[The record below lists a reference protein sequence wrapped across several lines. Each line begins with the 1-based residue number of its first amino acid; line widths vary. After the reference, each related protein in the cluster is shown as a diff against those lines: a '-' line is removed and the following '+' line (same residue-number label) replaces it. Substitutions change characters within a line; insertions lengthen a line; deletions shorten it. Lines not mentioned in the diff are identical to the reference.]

1 MAHVLIATDLS
12 AHALNAAR
20 YAVQLFGAD
29 GNAFT
34 LLHTFLTPP
43 QDPALVPMVNDLTG
57 RLAAEGVD
65 NFARQLGG
73 SLPDIGFDL
82 ATITAYGELDD
93 VLRDMAGDDQ
103 RPDVVVMGARNTT
116 QLERTLFGSNT
127 SSVIRHAG
135 LPVLTIP
142 SEARYRNPSRIML
155 ADDGGPVDR
164 SAVKLLL
171 DIARWS
177 RSEVKIVHVVPEIGQ
192 DDAPAEPSGYD
203 ALLGAVPHS
212 YHTVSGENVVVAL
225 NDLADQSD
233 TDLVVVVH
241 RQRGLLEQFFHHG
254 TAANLA
260 LHTHIPMLVLQQPAA

>member
-34 LLHTFLTPP
+34 VLHTFLTPP
-43 QDPALVPMVNDLTG
+43 MDPSLVPMDHDLTG
-57 RLAAEGVD
+57 HLAAEGLD
-65 NFARQLGG
+65 GFARQLSA
-73 SLPDIGFDL
+73 SLPEIEFDL
-82 ATITAYGELDD
+82 ATITAFGGLDD
-93 VLRDMAGDDQ
+93 VLRDMASDEQ

-142 SEARYRNPSRIML
+142 AEARYRNPSRIVL

-164 SAVKLLL
+164 TALKLLL

-177 RSEVKIVHVVPEIGQ
+177 RSEVKIVHVVPEIRQ
-192 DDAPAEPSGYD
+192 DEETSEPSGYD
-203 ALLGAVPHS
+203 TLLGGVPHS
-212 YHTVSGENVVVAL
+212 YHTVSGDNVLVAL

-233 TDLVVVVH
+233 ADLVVVVH
-241 RQRGLLEQFFHHG
+241 RQRGLLEQFFHHSM
-254 TAANLA
+254 AADLA